1 MVYVA
6 VAFSDSAAA
15 TKTGISQRNHFTHF
29 EWYFCVD
36 WSTAWSF
43 SCALGTCYAPERI
56 ADTRESLP

>member
-15 TKTGISQRNHFTHF
+15 TKTGVSQRNYFTHF
-29 EWYFCVD
+29 EWCFCVD

-43 SCALGTCYAPERI
+43 SCALGTL
-56 ADTRESLP
+56 TREKACLKKLNTD